1 MSLSIAI
8 SFAAAGHGNAS
19 VAGRLPGK
27 GVPEISDLAEG
38 QLFGQTAN
46 SQTRTTLSILRL
58 AFLFYC

>member
-1 MSLSIAI
+1 MAHK
-8 SFAAAGHGNAS
+8 FVHCGHGKAAS
-19 VAGRLPGK
+19 VAGRLTGK

-38 QLFGQTAN
+38 RLFGQTAN